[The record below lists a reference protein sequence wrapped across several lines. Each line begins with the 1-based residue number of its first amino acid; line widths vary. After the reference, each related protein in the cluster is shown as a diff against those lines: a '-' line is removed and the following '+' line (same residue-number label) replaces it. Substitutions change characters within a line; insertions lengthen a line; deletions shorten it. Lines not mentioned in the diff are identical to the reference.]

1 MKGRVSIL
9 TITGFI
15 IYMVYSLV
23 NRFIVEIPDLVVIQP
38 LVFRVGQRGQI
49 REG

>member
-9 TITGFI
+9 TIIGFI

-23 NRFIVEIPDLVVIQP
+23 NRFIVEIPDLVVVQT
-38 LVFRVGQRGQI
+38 FGF
-49 REG
+49 